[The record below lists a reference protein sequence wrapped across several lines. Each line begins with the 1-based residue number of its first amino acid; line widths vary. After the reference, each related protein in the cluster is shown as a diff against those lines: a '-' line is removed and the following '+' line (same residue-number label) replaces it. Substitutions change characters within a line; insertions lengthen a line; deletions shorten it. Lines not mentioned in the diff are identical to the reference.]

1 MSDEIKSAARV
12 LDVLELFSARCD
24 GLTLSE
30 VARGLELPKSSTLG
44 LLRTLHKRGYLVREG
59 DNVLICAET

>member
-12 LDVLELFSARCD
+12 LDMLELFSARCD

-30 VARGLELPKSSTLG
+30 VARGLELPKAALWACCELCTSAVIWSVKGTM
-44 LLRTLHKRGYLVREG
+44 TPT
-59 DNVLICAET
+59 A